1 VAIVAVRRMDVR
13 FEQRVNIKFKQNVT
27 VLPHPPYSP
36 DLSTCDFF
44 LFPGLKK
51 KAKRTATR
59 EYRGYSSGC
68 DDGAYRHSERGIHQ
82 LLSGLAET
90 LAKVH

>member
-1 VAIVAVRRMDVR
+1 M
-13 FEQRVNIKFKQNVT
+13 
-27 VLPHPPYSP
+27 LPHPPYSP
-36 DLSTCDFF
+36 DLSLCNFF
-44 LFPGLKK
+44 VSKTEK
-51 KAKRTATR
+51 KAKRMATC

-90 LAKVH
+90 LATVY